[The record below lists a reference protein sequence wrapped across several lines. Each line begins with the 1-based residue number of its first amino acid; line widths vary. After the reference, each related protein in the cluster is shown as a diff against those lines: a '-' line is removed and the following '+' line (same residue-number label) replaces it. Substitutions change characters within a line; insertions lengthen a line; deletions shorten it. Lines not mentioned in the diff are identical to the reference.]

1 LLGVLWNWCLYG
13 TLMVQ
18 LYVYI
23 YNFPDDTKPL
33 KLLVYGIF
41 LIETLQ
47 TALSGADVYYW
58 FVSGYGNLNHLASP
72 YAMSFDIPVIGAVVS
87 LSVQFF
93 FVYRIWVLS
102 GKKSWWLCLIIC
114 LVSLN
119 KSYLCGRLI
128 YFFVAV
134 LHR

>member
-13 TLMVQ
+13 ALAVQ
-18 LYVYI
+18 LYVYS
-23 YNFPDDTKPL
+23 YNFPDDMKFL
-33 KLLVYGIF
+33 KLLVYGVFI
-41 LIETLQ
+41 IETLQ

-58 FVSGYGNLNHLASP
+58 FASGYGNLNHLASP
-72 YAMSFDIPVIGAVVS
+72 YAMPFDIPIIGAVVS

-102 GKKSWWLCLIIC
+102 GKKSWLICLIIC

-119 KSYLCGRLI
+119 
-128 YFFVAV
+128 
-134 LHR
+134 

>member
-1 LLGVLWNWCLYG
+1 
-13 TLMVQ
+13 
-18 LYVYI
+18 
-23 YNFPDDTKPL
+23 
-33 KLLVYGIF
+33 
-41 LIETLQ
+41 LQ

-119 KSYLCGRLI
+119 
-128 YFFVAV
+128 
-134 LHR
+134 